1 MLSMGRRNMN
11 KHELDKLKAVCDYA
25 VDRKA
30 CANPLLNWQSCN
42 SILSEWSRDKGKPEE
57 FRILCETV
65 KQLCGWNKGGD
76 QRKYQ
81 VIKDCAIVAV
91 GTAVELEYDLAID
104 SKTIRRCAETKE
116 LCYRGM
122 Q

>member
-1 MLSMGRRNMN
+1 MN

-81 VIKDCAIVAV
+81 VIKDGAIVAV

-116 LCYRGM
+116 LCYRGYAINELHT
-122 Q
+122 